1 MRKMPNF
8 IFPNTFFMAD
18 LHLKALVF
26 DAYGTLFNPFAL
38 QEKLSERFG
47 EKADAINQVWRQKQ
61 LEYTWLRALMGRYV
75 PFQRIT
81 WEALRYAC
89 EAADVIPNDEDFAD
103 IMDQYLY
110 LPAFPEV
117 PGILKE
123 LKGQLPLCILSN
135 ANPAMLESAIAANRL
150 EGVFDHV
157 FSAHS
162 ISTYKPRPE
171 IYQLACD
178 GLGLSAENIG
188 FISGNPWDVA
198 GAASFGLQVLWLN
211 RAKKQAEELG
221 VRPRRQL
228 DRMEELLPIVKRQ

>member
-1 MRKMPNF
+1 
-8 IFPNTFFMAD
+8 MAD

-38 QEKLSERFG
+38 QEKLTEAFG
-47 EKADAINQVWRQKQ
+47 EKAGIINQIWRQKQ
-61 LEYTWLRALMGRYV
+61 LEYTWLRALMERYV

-89 EAADVIPNDEDFAD
+89 QSVDIIPNDEDFQE
-103 IMDQYLY
+103 IMEQYLY
-110 LPAFPEV
+110 LPAYDEV
-117 PGILKE
+117 PVILKQ
-123 LKGQLPLCILSN
+123 LKGIVPLCILSN

-178 GLGLSAENIG
+178 GLNLPAEHIG

-211 RAKKQAEELG
+211 RGKKQAEELG

-228 DRMEELLPIVKRQ
+228 DSLEELLPIVKRSQVRGER